1 MDAVDDHAWVTGKGP
16 TFPSLKAHY
25 KKMLINWEP
34 ELYYNKKAQ
43 SSAAPNAAAPSEIIE
58 KKIAAERQLMKIRA
72 SQQSNPNAET
82 LDALHRQLDWC
93 HRVFHFNAAKTYAED
108 DFLRISSIFSV
119 CLN

>member
-1 MDAVDDHAWVTGKGP
+1 MTGKGP

-43 SSAAPNAAAPSEIIE
+43 SSAAPKIQSEIIE

-108 DFLRISSIFSV
+108 DFLRIRSIFSV